1 MRKAIAA
8 LALGAMCVGA
18 MGGSAMAEVMS
29 GDAAKK
35 QLFSA
40 RNMILLPQDLSVFQ
54 GAMRDTVNL
63 TLDQMRGNSQM
74 SKFVE
79 GGYGYYGA
87 VAFPV
92 AGAEAVPPVI
102 VAQLNTPQAAASAA
116 VTTCQQQ
123 NGGQCAVAALLL
135 PKGYKSRDLTLSQ
148 AATQRVM
155 EGWDEGL
162 APKYLAYSPS
172 TSGWGIAK
180 GAAATPEAALQSCK
194 QSDCVIVIEDR

>member
-8 LALGAMCVGA
+8 LALGAMCAGLTGGA
-18 MGGSAMAEVMS
+18 AVAQVMS

-35 QLFSA
+35 QLFNA

-54 GAMRDTVNL
+54 GAMRETVNL

-92 AGAEAVPPVI
+92 AGSEAVPPVI

-123 NGGQCAVAALLL
+123 NGGHGGDA
-135 PKGYKSRDLTLSQ
+135 GGRDCLVQAERLRDRHSGSVTQGKATKRRNTL
-148 AATQRVM
+148 
-155 EGWDEGL
+155 DE
-162 APKYLAYSPS
+162 
-172 TSGWGIAK
+172 
-180 GAAATPEAALQSCK
+180 
-194 QSDCVIVIEDR
+194 